1 MGLIFIFLVV
11 ELLCFLTVNRVVVRF
26 SDAKV
31 VIMQINVCKFF
42 GKVMLFVLKF
52 VRHILTD

>member
-11 ELLCFLTVNRVVVRF
+11 KLLCFLTVNRVVVRF

-42 GKVMLFVLKF
+42 GKVMLFMLRF
-52 VRHILTD
+52 VRQVLTN

>member
-42 GKVMLFVLKF
+42 GKVMFF
-52 VRHILTD
+52 M